1 MVVGLGWWSV
11 DGCVANTHEQSR
23 NLMRKS
29 PSALAICKIDTGMRR
44 QMLTSK
50 CSTWICTTLGYL
62 HHIIFK

>member
-1 MVVGLGWWSV
+1 VVVGLGWWSV